1 MSIRISR
8 FRIDM
13 GANPIKNLGQGTST
27 TDATRRD
34 EVVLLTGDQTVAG
47 VKTFSSSPIFPSGT
61 INAGDNILLNPEF
74 NVGATANLPLY
85 WGLMGTPT
93 LALAADTLFPALSG
107 NQVTITSAGAGQE
120 GILILNGTTN
130 WLKVK
135 PSTIYTFSID
145 YKCTAGDT
153 LEVAIRSYNGAAAGS
168 WHVGYAQLTSTTAI
182 RYSVT
187 FTTDADATNL
197 QIQLGAKADGDIVI
211 VSHPKLEEGSFATPF
226 RPSFSELSSGQTDKT
241 RQFNLLPAGAVI
253 PATSGCGLTQTNGT
267 NKSYWTL
274 DFDTAADE
282 YCFFHFTVPDQYD
295 GGNVKFDIWCKSTAT
310 SGNVA
315 FIITT
320 ADVLDSA
327 TYDASLATSIAFSA
341 KTVDGSAGDAFVASA
356 TADPGWTAGRLA
368 AMRLRRD
375 TANDNA
381 AADINVLMIEVE
393 YEVT

>member
-27 TDATRRD
+27 TDAARRD
-34 EVVLLTGDQTVAG
+34 EVVLMTGDQTVAG
-47 VKTFSSSPIFPSGT
+47 VKTFSSFPITPS
-61 INAGDNILLNPEF
+61 
-74 NVGATANLPLY
+74 
-85 WGLMGTPT
+85 
-93 LALAADTLFPALSG
+93 
-107 NQVTITSAGAGQE
+107 SA
-120 GILILNGTTN
+120 
-130 WLKVK
+130 
-135 PSTIYTFSID
+135 P
-145 YKCTAGDT
+145 
-153 LEVAIRSYNGAAAGS
+153 
-168 WHVGYAQLTSTTAI
+168 
-182 RYSVT
+182 
-187 FTTDADATNL
+187 TTDYQVANKKYTTDTFQPL
-197 QIQLGAKADGDIVI
+197 
-211 VSHPKLEEGSFATPF
+211 
-226 RPSFSELSSGQTDKT
+226 LSSGQTDKT

-274 DFDTAADE
+274 DFDTTADE

-320 ADVLDSA
+320 ADVADAA
-327 TYDASLATSIAFSA
+327 TYDASLGTTITFSA

-356 TADPGWTAGRLA
+356 TADPGWTASRLV